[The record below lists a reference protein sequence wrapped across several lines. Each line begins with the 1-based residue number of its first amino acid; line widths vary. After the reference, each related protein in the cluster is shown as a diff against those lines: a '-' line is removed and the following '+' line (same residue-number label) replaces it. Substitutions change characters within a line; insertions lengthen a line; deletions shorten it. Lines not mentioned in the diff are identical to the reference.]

1 MAQVKKFNT
10 GGSVQKMKYGSI
22 IKNGTKYEM
31 DEENMKRLEQYIAAA
46 DPDIQQSLAHDW
58 KLLTSGQDVTIDT
71 MANRR
76 STVPTDFSKGQ
87 LRRLGKDKATES
99 KWHGAVNS
107 DIHKYN
113 LATQYFGKFDP
124 SKSYKIDETPQKD
137 FWKSNKSID
146 YKIKDDGTKEYL
158 SLNNTDEK
166 NYYSEITDYLM
177 GDKSFRAQYKDPGI
191 PNFETLDDW
200 FKKLPNPKEFVE
212 NLWAKIENGEDLD
225 TNESQ
230 FWNAI
235 QMKFGN
241 PTTNPTYE
249 KKVEGDEVAAAK
261 KKAWAAFN
269 VDGVWDD
276 SDMNED
282 YFVYDPTTGTFAI
295 KAPKLDGSSIGY
307 HFNDDFVAN
316 NYGYDHLKGKVNFNG
331 KWYSEKDL
339 YDPKSEL
346 YKMLTHKQYDYRNK
360 NLRGEFDA
368 ANQVLKT
375 NWSGTKYIPTSNEY
389 LGTFNNDPNYIYEN
403 LNYLTD
409 DATYNG
415 IDLGNDWNLL
425 KAINMSGD
433 ADLLGRRNPMYIL
446 TDAYGRYVNPQG
458 VIQNTPFSVDPK
470 LLKDLYTGQTKRDG
484 SGLNLYHR
492 LSTYENDPYYNT
504 YADDVIFNL
513 DGKTPMIEG
522 WVDINESENNR
533 HMYIDPL
540 YGGIKDTVF
549 SKMPKTVYD
558 LLHDRDFWLT
568 TYNNSGNDTK
578 YRFSQLISTGKNK
591 LNDEDWKNLGI
602 VNDTLKNEIIAY
614 FQNKENQIKRPESFK
629 KGGVVKY
636 QNPSGPVGERKVD
649 DKVKQLSKQM
659 SSPYEAHSFT
669 DGLTETDKIELAAIL
684 TDLTGAGLGF
694 LPVGG
699 DIANF
704 GLSTVAS
711 TTLGA
716 IADRQRV
723 KQGALPEGS
732 AFWNA
737 VRNIGI
743 DAISL
748 APVAG
753 DVLNFGNTF
762 KRITNVAPAV
772 ISTVL
777 NIPTAV
783 MAPDISKS
791 MITCFSKPGEAT
803 MDDWRRCTMG
813 LTTLLGLGKRYQKAR
828 QNAKLAHDSKPETG
842 SSTSKYKFEKT
853 DADGKKVSQSL
864 DETDIKALTD
874 AKGQKEIDA
883 AIDQIANKY
892 QLSDSDKA
900 ALKLTGPSGMGFKY
914 NKRFLFPDK
923 FNSVETSPIQK
934 DGVGYYMRRPNKR
947 VEAIAGRSSEDLAKT
962 VKDTEWSIH
971 GHNVYK
977 QIKATDP
984 NAKAPDGYVFADG
997 SKKWQGKAVVAKP
1010 SVQSNKQGG
1019 IIKAKEGDPGLGQHP
1034 STTSTQGWLPLLD
1047 AGMSGARILH
1057 DIGTNEIIT
1066 DTKSAGIKDAANA
1079 AMLSRQEFD
1088 PQRTQLTAGDASK
1101 AAANR
1106 IGQYLPPVNTDYIKV
1121 AAQQRA
1127 GFDAKNAMLN
1137 QSDREYAAEHRAN
1150 LDKNTARQQ
1159 QIAELNMRID
1169 AQNRQTEA
1177 QKMAALS
1184 ELYASKH
1191 SANRQSIANYLTE
1204 QHTIFKQNRQ
1214 KVKDA
1219 QLASDKIKWTSE
1231 ANQNYINALKSDPNI
1246 MKAYIE
1252 SKSTLPIEYW
1262 VASQPQFKS
1271 KIDEIQRKKNEWLA
1285 NKQLE
1290 SSLAE
1295 VPSWMYKSGG
1305 RMRSASDQIA
1315 INKEKANDQIKINKY
1330 KTFDK
1335 NWEDQ
1340 NKSVRKAIGK
1350 MHDRVYNI
1358 LMKILS

>member
-31 DEENMKRLEQYIAAA
+31 DEESMKRLEQYIAAA

-124 SKSYKIDETPQKD
+124 SIKVEEKTPE
-137 FWKSNKSID
+137 
-146 YKIKDDGTKEYL
+146 KIKFSTPDSNSFSYHVDKDGKREYKTIVNNDEYRYFSEWRNYLKDKDARGKYDVSGYRNIKDIEEWYDSL
-158 SLNNTDEK
+158 SDAETFMK
-166 NYYSEITDYLM
+166 N
-177 GDKSFRAQYKDPGI
+177 
-191 PNFETLDDW
+191 LD
-200 FKKLPNPKEFVE
+200 
-212 NLWAKIENGEDLD
+212 AKIKSGEDL
-225 TNESQ
+225 TNEEKDYLT
-230 FWNAI
+230 AI
-235 QMKFGN
+235 RLNGGIKPDENTEYNKQ
-241 PTTNPTYE
+241 
-249 KKVEGDEVAAAK
+249 VESDEAVAAK
-261 KKAWAAFN
+261 KKAWDAFN
-269 VDGVWDD
+269 VDNIWND
-276 SDMNED
+276 SEMNND
-282 YFVYDPTTGTFAI
+282 YFVYDPTTGTFAV

-409 DATYNG
+409 DTTYNG
-415 IDLGNDWNLL
+415 TDLGNDWNLL
-425 KAINMSGD
+425 KAINMAGD

-484 SGLNLYHR
+484 SGLNLYRR
-492 LSTYENDPYYNT
+492 LSTDKNDPYYNT

-522 WVDINESENNR
+522 WVDANESENNR

-540 YGGIKDTVF
+540 YGGIKGTVF

-558 LLHDRDFWLT
+558 LLHDRNFWLT
-568 TYNNSGNDTK
+568 TYNNSDNDTK

-591 LNDEDWKNLGI
+591 LNDEDWKNLDIYDLVLRGDI
-602 VNDTLKNEIIAY
+602 VEY

-636 QNPSGPVGERKVD
+636 ENPSGPVGERKVD

-659 SSPYEAHSFT
+659 NSPYEAHSFT

-716 IADRQRV
+716 IADRRRV

-737 VRNIGI
+737 ATNIGI
-743 DAISL
+743 DALSL

-762 KRITNVAPAV
+762 KRIANVAPAV

-777 NIPTAV
+777 NIPTAL

-813 LTTLLGLGKRYQKAR
+813 LTTLLGLGKRYQKAH
-828 QNAKLAHDSKPETG
+828 QKAKLAHDSKPETE
-842 SSTSKYKFEKT
+842 SSASKYKFEKT
-853 DADGKKVSQSL
+853 DADGKKVSQPL
-864 DETDIKALTD
+864 DETDIKALTE

-914 NKRFLFPDK
+914 NKRFWFPDK
-923 FNSVETSPIQK
+923 RNSVETPPIQK
-934 DGVGYYMRRPNKR
+934 DGVGYYMRRPGKR
-947 VEAIAGRSSEDLAKT
+947 VEAIASRSSEDLAKT
-962 VKDTEWSIH
+962 VKDTKWSIDGRH
-971 GHNVYK
+971 VYK
-977 QIKATDP
+977 QIKANELD
-984 NAKAPDGYVFADG
+984 AKAPDGYIFTDG
-997 SKKWQGKAVVAKP
+997 SKKWQREAVIAKP

-1019 IIKAKEGDPGLGQHP
+1019 IIKAKEGDPGLGQHV
-1034 STTSTQGWLPLLD
+1034 STTSTQGWLPFLD
-1047 AGMSGARILH
+1047 AGMSGARFLH

-1066 DTKSAGIKDAANA
+1066 NTKSAGIKDAANA
-1079 AMLSRQEFD
+1079 SMLSRQEFD

-1231 ANQNYINALKSDPNI
+1231 ANQNYINALKSDPI

-1271 KIDEIQRKKNEWLA
+1271 KIDELQRKKNEWLA